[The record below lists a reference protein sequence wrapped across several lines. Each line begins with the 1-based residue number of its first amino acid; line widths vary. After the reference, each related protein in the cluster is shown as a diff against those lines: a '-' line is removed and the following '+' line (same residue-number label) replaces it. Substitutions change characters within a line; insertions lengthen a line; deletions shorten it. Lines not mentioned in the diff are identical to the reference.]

1 MSASSR
7 QHQGIVETVVAELTI
22 TVARSG
28 GFAGLHREW
37 SVSSAMDDADE
48 LLALVDA
55 CPWRSIPA
63 DRASRDRFVYLIIV
77 KAPRRR
83 RTARL
88 PEASLTGPWKSL
100 VQRVQQQRQPEGPS
114 GASHAVL

>member
-1 MSASSR
+1 M
-7 QHQGIVETVVAELTI
+7 TI

-28 GFAGLHREW
+28 GFAGLTREW

-63 DRASRDRFVYLIIV
+63 DRASRDRFVYLITV
-77 KAPRRR
+77 RAPRRR
-83 RTARL
+83 RTVRL

-100 VQRVQQQRQPEGPS
+100 VQRVQQERQPKGPS
-114 GASHAVL
+114 NTTPAAL